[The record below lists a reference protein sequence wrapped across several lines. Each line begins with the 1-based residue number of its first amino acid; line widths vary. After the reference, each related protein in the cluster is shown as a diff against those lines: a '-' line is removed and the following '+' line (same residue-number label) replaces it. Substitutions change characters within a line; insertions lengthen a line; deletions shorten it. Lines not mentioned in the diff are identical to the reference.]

1 MSTNFQIAFG
11 KAVQEIR
18 ASREMTQEDLASAT
32 GLHRTYVSDL
42 ERGIRNTSLNNAKK
56 IAEALDTP
64 LSAIVNIAETE
75 YA

>member
-1 MSTNFQIAFG
+1 MNTDFQIAFG

-18 ASREMTQEDLASAT
+18 ISREMTQEDLASAT

-42 ERGIRNTSLNNAKK
+42 ERGVRNTSLNNAKR

-64 LSAIVNIAETE
+64 LSAIVSIAETE

>member
-1 MSTNFQIAFG
+1 
-11 KAVQEIR
+11 
-18 ASREMTQEDLASAT
+18 MTQEDLASAT